1 MRFPKQ
7 ISWFATLLVSVQLW
21 AAPSPKQTE
30 FFEKNIR
37 PVLAERCYK
46 CHNSVGKA
54 KGDLALDWRGGW
66 MKGGESGAIINPGE
80 PAKSL
85 LISAIKHEDKDLKMP
100 EDDAELSAGVIRNFE
115 KWIAM
120 GAPDPRT
127 QKPTKEEIAKATSW
141 ETIRE
146 QRKKWWSFQPIQA
159 PKPPKVKGNWA
170 WEPTDQ
176 FIHTRLESNK
186 LTPAP
191 DAPAHILIRRLTF
204 ALTGLPPTP
213 EETDSF
219 IKAAASNRQQ
229 AIKEAVDRL
238 LGSPHFGERWAR
250 HWMDWMR
257 YAESLGS
264 EGDPRIPH
272 ANQYRNYLIRALN
285 VDVPYNQLLREHI
298 AGDLLPRPRLNEK
311 LGLNE
316 SAIGPAHYRFVLQGF
331 APTDALEEFTR
342 TTENQIDVITKTF
355 LGITVSC
362 TRCHNH
368 KFDAISQRD
377 YYAFYGI
384 MASCRPAT
392 INVDTPARQA
402 THKAELTRLKAQIRN
417 ALATQWLK
425 ESGDISAQLL
435 KPTAVWQKAIN
446 AAKQNG
452 NPLHAWQRLQ
462 KAEGETFATTWKQLA
477 NDIARSTKALAEQQK
492 RPYAQH
498 WQFRRGDA
506 DHWIQNGNGLNGS
519 TAKAGAFRV
528 LPKGNS
534 IVEDILPTGVYSH
547 LLSDKHTGILG
558 SPQFRIGPDESIW
571 VRVRGTGNV
580 MVRYVVQN
588 YTRSG
593 TVYPTTRLNDG
604 KWRWQKWGLKYWE
617 GDDAH
622 LEVSTAGEQPTL
634 ASGTVNSW
642 FGVTEAMVIKPG
654 QAAPRDEAASQV
666 APLFELGKPTNRE
679 ALIRQYS
686 SALVNCIKA
695 WQEDTM
701 TDAQANFLSH
711 FVRSGLL
718 SNTLNTAPEAA
729 ALAKHYRKLEAEV
742 PVPQRAPGLI
752 EAEAKDRPLFIRGN
766 HKQPG
771 KPVARRFLEAFN
783 AKPFQTKQSGRLEL
797 AEAMLA
803 RDNPLTA
810 RVIVNRVWHHLF
822 GQGLVATP
830 DNFGKLGKEPSHPEL
845 LDYLATR
852 FVAEGWSLKKLIGE
866 LARTRTFQL
875 SSLSTENARELDP
888 GNQFFSHAHVRRLEA
903 EAIRDAMLL
912 ISDSLNRA
920 PVTGSEGGNSSHRS
934 IYVSIIRNRLDSF
947 LSIFDAP
954 VPTSTQG
961 RRNQTNVPEQSLALM
976 NDPFVIS
983 LANGL
988 AQRVRSDA
996 NLKTPEE
1003 QIGRMFQLALN
1014 REASPGEIERAKVF
1028 INGTTTQQQA
1038 ARSKADA
1045 LRKKTDRV
1053 LAEAVVIR
1061 EPARKRLLVQRKKDE
1076 KKPKPA
1082 GPKPLAAWDFGKGTE
1097 DLVGNLNLN
1106 LQGTAKV
1113 KNGMLIL
1120 DGRNGFARSTPLSQ
1134 PLKAKT
1140 LEAWVQLNQ
1149 LNQRGGGVIS
1159 LQTRNGVTFDSIVF
1173 GEQEPGH
1180 WMAGSNNFK
1189 RTRSLN
1195 GPTEKEATQRP
1206 VHVAI
1211 VYAADGMITG
1221 YRNGKPYGQP
1231 YKVALQ
1237 NYSAADSEVILG
1249 LRHGTSADSKRLL
1262 AGKILK
1268 ARLYDR
1274 ALEAGEVMA
1283 SFGGNPNYISEK
1295 ELLEA
1300 LTETQRK
1307 DLKKLEAEGKTL
1319 NQQLNALK
1327 KLGATAPNP
1336 WRDLAQAMFNLKE
1349 FIYLQ

>member
-1 MRFPKQ
+1 M
-7 ISWFATLLVSVQLW
+7 
-21 AAPSPKQTE
+21 
-30 FFEKNIR
+30 
-37 PVLAERCYK
+37 
-46 CHNSVGKA
+46 
-54 KGDLALDWRGGW
+54 
-66 MKGGESGAIINPGE
+66 
-80 PAKSL
+80 
-85 LISAIKHEDKDLKMP
+85 
-100 EDDAELSAGVIRNFE
+100 
-115 KWIAM
+115 
-120 GAPDPRT
+120 
-127 QKPTKEEIAKATSW
+127 
-141 ETIRE
+141 
-146 QRKKWWSFQPIQA
+146 
-159 PKPPKVKGNWA
+159 
-170 WEPTDQ
+170 
-176 FIHTRLESNK
+176 
-186 LTPAP
+186 
-191 DAPAHILIRRLTF
+191 
-204 ALTGLPPTP
+204 
-213 EETDSF
+213 
-219 IKAAASNRQQ
+219 
-229 AIKEAVDRL
+229 
-238 LGSPHFGERWAR
+238 
-250 HWMDWMR
+250 
-257 YAESLGS
+257 
-264 EGDPRIPH
+264 
-272 ANQYRNYLIRALN
+272 
-285 VDVPYNQLLREHI
+285 
-298 AGDLLPRPRLNEK
+298 
-311 LGLNE
+311 
-316 SAIGPAHYRFVLQGF
+316 
-331 APTDALEEFTR
+331 
-342 TTENQIDVITKTF
+342 
-355 LGITVSC
+355 
-362 TRCHNH
+362 
-368 KFDAISQRD
+368 
-377 YYAFYGI
+377 
-384 MASCRPAT
+384 
-392 INVDTPARQA
+392 
-402 THKAELTRLKAQIRN
+402 
-417 ALATQWLK
+417 
-425 ESGDISAQLL
+425 
-435 KPTAVWQKAIN
+435 
-446 AAKQNG
+446 
-452 NPLHAWQRLQ
+452 
-462 KAEGETFATTWKQLA
+462 
-477 NDIARSTKALAEQQK
+477 
-492 RPYAQH
+492 
-498 WQFRRGDA
+498 
-506 DHWIQNGNGLNGS
+506 
-519 TAKAGAFRV
+519 
-528 LPKGNS
+528 
-534 IVEDILPTGVYSH
+534 EDILPTGVYSH

-622 LEVSTAGEQPTL
+622 LEISTAGEQPTL

-679 ALIRQYS
+679 TLIRQYS
-686 SALVNCIKA
+686 RALVNCIKA

-701 TDAQANFLSH
+701 TDAQANFLGH

-1061 EPARKRLLVQRKKDE
+1061 EPARKRLLAQRRKEE

-1120 DGRNGFARSTPLSQ
+1120 DGRNGFARSAPLSQ
-1134 PLKAKT
+1134 PIKAKT

-1159 LQTRNGVTFDSIVF
+1159 LQTRNGVTFDAIVF

-1189 RTRSLN
+1189 RTRNLN

-1211 VYAADGMITG
+1211 VYAADGTITG
-1221 YRNGKPYGQP
+1221 YRNGKPYGRP
-1231 YKVALQ
+1231 YKIALQ
-1237 NYSAADSEVILG
+1237 NYSADSEVILG

-1295 ELLEA
+1295 DLLET

>member
-1 MRFPKQ
+1 M
-7 ISWFATLLVSVQLW
+7 
-21 AAPSPKQTE
+21 
-30 FFEKNIR
+30 
-37 PVLAERCYK
+37 
-46 CHNSVGKA
+46 
-54 KGDLALDWRGGW
+54 
-66 MKGGESGAIINPGE
+66 
-80 PAKSL
+80 
-85 LISAIKHEDKDLKMP
+85 
-100 EDDAELSAGVIRNFE
+100 
-115 KWIAM
+115 
-120 GAPDPRT
+120 
-127 QKPTKEEIAKATSW
+127 
-141 ETIRE
+141 
-146 QRKKWWSFQPIQA
+146 
-159 PKPPKVKGNWA
+159 
-170 WEPTDQ
+170 
-176 FIHTRLESNK
+176 
-186 LTPAP
+186 
-191 DAPAHILIRRLTF
+191 
-204 ALTGLPPTP
+204 
-213 EETDSF
+213 
-219 IKAAASNRQQ
+219 
-229 AIKEAVDRL
+229 
-238 LGSPHFGERWAR
+238 
-250 HWMDWMR
+250 
-257 YAESLGS
+257 
-264 EGDPRIPH
+264 
-272 ANQYRNYLIRALN
+272 
-285 VDVPYNQLLREHI
+285 
-298 AGDLLPRPRLNEK
+298 
-311 LGLNE
+311 
-316 SAIGPAHYRFVLQGF
+316 
-331 APTDALEEFTR
+331 
-342 TTENQIDVITKTF
+342 
-355 LGITVSC
+355 
-362 TRCHNH
+362 
-368 KFDAISQRD
+368 
-377 YYAFYGI
+377 
-384 MASCRPAT
+384 
-392 INVDTPARQA
+392 
-402 THKAELTRLKAQIRN
+402 
-417 ALATQWLK
+417 
-425 ESGDISAQLL
+425 
-435 KPTAVWQKAIN
+435 
-446 AAKQNG
+446 
-452 NPLHAWQRLQ
+452 
-462 KAEGETFATTWKQLA
+462 
-477 NDIARSTKALAEQQK
+477 
-492 RPYAQH
+492 
-498 WQFRRGDA
+498 
-506 DHWIQNGNGLNGS
+506 
-519 TAKAGAFRV
+519 
-528 LPKGNS
+528 
-534 IVEDILPTGVYSH
+534 
-547 LLSDKHTGILG
+547 
-558 SPQFRIGPDESIW
+558 
-571 VRVRGTGNV
+571 
-580 MVRYVVQN
+580 
-588 YTRSG
+588 
-593 TVYPTTRLNDG
+593 
-604 KWRWQKWGLKYWE
+604 
-617 GDDAH
+617 
-622 LEVSTAGEQPTL
+622 
-634 ASGTVNSW
+634 
-642 FGVTEAMVIKPG
+642 
-654 QAAPRDEAASQV
+654 
-666 APLFELGKPTNRE
+666 
-679 ALIRQYS
+679 
-686 SALVNCIKA
+686 
-695 WQEDTM
+695 
-701 TDAQANFLSH
+701 
-711 FVRSGLL
+711 
-718 SNTLNTAPEAA
+718 
-729 ALAKHYRKLEAEV
+729 
-742 PVPQRAPGLI
+742 
-752 EAEAKDRPLFIRGN
+752 
-766 HKQPG
+766 
-771 KPVARRFLEAFN
+771 
-783 AKPFQTKQSGRLEL
+783 
-797 AEAMLA
+797 A

-866 LARTRTFQL
+866 LALTRTFQL

-1061 EPARKRLLVQRKKDE
+1061 EPARKRLLAQRRKEE

-1120 DGRNGFARSTPLSQ
+1120 DGRSGFARSAPLSQ
-1134 PLKAKT
+1134 PIKAKT

-1159 LQTRNGVTFDSIVF
+1159 LQTRNGVTFDAIVF

-1189 RTRSLN
+1189 RTRNLN

-1211 VYAADGMITG
+1211 VYAADGTITG
-1221 YRNGKPYGQP
+1221 YRNGKPYGRP
-1231 YKVALQ
+1231 YKIALQ
-1237 NYSAADSEVILG
+1237 NYSADSEVILG

-1283 SFGGNPNYISEK
+1283 SFGGNPNYLSEK

>member
-7 ISWFATLLVSVQLW
+7 ILWFATLLVTIQSW
-21 AAPSPKQTE
+21 ADPSPDQLE

-37 PVLAERCYK
+37 PVLVERCYK

-54 KGDLALDWRGGW
+54 KGDLALDWRNGW
-66 MKGGESGAIINPGE
+66 MKGGESGVTINPGE

-85 LISAIKHEDKDLKMP
+85 LISALKHEDKDLKMP
-100 EDDAELSAGVIRNFE
+100 EGDAKLSETVIQNFE

-127 QKPTKEEIAKATSW
+127 QKPTKEDIAKATSW

-146 QRKKWWSFQPIQA
+146 QRKKWWSFQPVKS
-159 PKPPKVKGNWA
+159 PKPPTINGNWA
-170 WEPTDQ
+170 WEPADQ
-176 FIHTRLESNK
+176 FIHARLEANK
-186 LTPAP
+186 LTPSP

-204 ALTGLPPTP
+204 ALTGLPPTR

-219 IKAAASNRQQ
+219 IKATAINRKK
-229 AIKEAVDRL
+229 AIKEAINHL
-238 LGSPHFGERWAR
+238 LASPHFGERWAR

-272 ANQYRNYLIRALN
+272 AAQYRNYLIRALN
-285 VDVPYNQLLREHI
+285 ADVPYDQLLREHI
-298 AGDLLPRPRLNEK
+298 AGDLLPKPRVNEK

-331 APTDALEEFTR
+331 APTDALDEFTR

-362 TRCHNH
+362 ARCHNH

-392 INVDTPARQA
+392 INVDTPARQD
-402 THKAELTRLKAQIRN
+402 THKAELTGLKAQIRN

-425 ESGDISAQLL
+425 ESGDISTRLL
-435 KPTAVWQKAIN
+435 KPTATWQKAIN

-462 KAEGETFATTWKQLA
+462 KAEGDTFANTWKQLA
-477 NDIARSTKALAEQQK
+477 NDIARSSRTLAQQQK
-492 RPYAQH
+492 HPYAEH
-498 WQFRRGDA
+498 WQFRKGDA
-506 DHWIQNGNGLNGS
+506 DHWIQNGNGLNGKA
-519 TAKAGAFRV
+519 AKAGAFRV
-528 LPKGNS
+528 LPKGNN

-547 LLSDKHTGILG
+547 LLSDKHTGMLG

-604 KWRWQKWGLKYWE
+604 KWRWQKWSLKYWE

-622 LEVSTAGEQPTL
+622 LEISTAGEQPTL
-634 ASGTVNSW
+634 ASGTANSW

-654 QAAPRDEAASQV
+654 QTPPRDEAASQV
-666 APLFELGKPTNRE
+666 APLFKLGKPIHRE
-679 ALIRQYS
+679 ALTRQYS

-695 WQEDTM
+695 WQKDTM
-701 TDAQANFLSH
+701 TDAQANFLGY

-752 EAEAKDRPLFIRGN
+752 EAEGKDRPLFIRGN

-771 KPVARRFLEAFN
+771 ELVARRFLEAIN
-783 AKPFQTKQSGRLEL
+783 AKPFQTRQSGRLEL

-810 RVIVNRVWHHLF
+810 RVIVNRLWHHLF
-822 GQGLVATP
+822 GQGLVSTP
-830 DNFGKLGKEPSHPEL
+830 DNFGKLGKEPSHPQL

-852 FVAEGWSLKKLIGE
+852 FAAEGWSLKKLISE

-875 SSLSTENARELDP
+875 SSLPTGNARELDP
-888 GNQFFSHAHVRRLEA
+888 GNRYFSRSHVRRLEA

-912 ISDSLNRA
+912 SSGSLNRA
-920 PVTGSEGGNSSHRS
+920 PVTGSEGGNSPHRS
-934 IYVSIIRNRLDSF
+934 IYLSIIRNRLDPF

-996 NLKTPEE
+996 NLKTPEA

-1014 REASPGEIERAKVF
+1014 RDASPVEIQRAKAF
-1028 INGTTTQQQA
+1028 INGTTTQQQT
-1038 ARSKADA
+1038 ARSEADV
-1045 LRKKTDRV
+1045 LRKKIDRI
-1053 LAEAVVIR
+1053 LTQTAAIR
-1061 EPARKRLLVQRKKDE
+1061 EPVRKRLLTQRNKDE
-1076 KKPKPA
+1076 KKPKAA
-1082 GPKPLAAWDFGKGTE
+1082 GPKPLSAWDFGKDTK
-1097 DLVGNLNLN
+1097 DLVGNLDLE

-1120 DGRNGFARSTPLSQ
+1120 DGRSGFARSAPLSQ

-1159 LQTRNGVTFDSIVF
+1159 LQTRNGVTFDAIVF

-1195 GPTEKEATQRP
+1195 GPTEKEAAQRP

-1211 VYAADGMITG
+1211 VYAADGTITG
-1221 YRNGKPYGQP
+1221 YRNGKPYGRS

-1237 NYSAADSEVILG
+1237 NYSAGNSEVILG
-1249 LRHGTSADSKRLL
+1249 LRHGTSADSGRLL
-1262 AGKILK
+1262 DGKILK

-1274 ALEAGEVMA
+1274 ALKANEVLA
-1283 SFGGNPNYISEK
+1283 SFGGNSNYISEQ

-1300 LTETQRK
+1300 LTEAQRK
-1307 DLKKLEAEGKTL
+1307 DLKKLEAEGRTL
-1319 NQQLNALK
+1319 NQQLNVLK
-1327 KLGATAPNP
+1327 KLGATTSNP